1 MSLQGKLVLSVLRY
15 VRIDDIDSLQGRDHV
30 VVNFQL
36 MRTEEI
42 KYYYIKMLREN
53 ACNKTFEFVVCLSPI
68 PFGLTNSDFWQ
79 IFCE

>member
-1 MSLQGKLVLSVLRY
+1 M
-15 VRIDDIDSLQGRDHV
+15 

-42 KYYYIKMLREN
+42 EYYYIKMLREN

-68 PFGLTNSDFWQ
+68 PFGFTNS
-79 IFCE
+79 IFGKFFVSKVYQLLLIHWLFKSNDT